1 MALPTTFER
10 VYVALKTQLR
20 RGDFHPG
27 DRLEPATLS
36 EQLNASV
43 TPVRDALHR
52 LTGERLVDAPRHEGF
67 RVPMLTETMLRQL
80 YAWHQDL
87 LLLAVARRKW
97 ENLSI
102 GERGNCSEKDLL
114 GRQNTIFL
122 ELAASTGNVEHQV
135 ALRTL
140 SERME
145 PYQRLEK
152 ELLDDIEPECE
163 RISAAVRSGDR
174 RALRKTLVAYHRR
187 RQNIVPDLLARMQSR
202 EAAG

>member
-27 DRLEPATLS
+27 DRLEPAILS

-87 LLLAVARRKW
+87 LLLAVARRRW
-97 ENLSI
+97 EKLLPI
-102 GERGNCSEKDLL
+102 EEDERSDSDVLE
-114 GRQNTIFL
+114 RQNSIFL
-122 ELAASTGNVEHQV
+122 ELAESTGNIEHQF
-135 ALRTL
+135 ALRAL

-145 PYQRLEK
+145 P
-152 ELLDDIEPECE
+152 
-163 RISAAVRSGDR
+163 
-174 RALRKTLVAYHRR
+174 
-187 RQNIVPDLLARMQSR
+187 
-202 EAAG
+202 

>member
-27 DRLEPATLS
+27 DRLEPAILS

-87 LLLAVARRKW
+87 LLLAVARRRW
-97 ENLSI
+97 EKLLPI
-102 GERGNCSEKDLL
+102 EEDERSDSDVLE
-114 GRQNTIFL
+114 RQNSIFL
-122 ELAASTGNVEHQV
+122 ELAASTGNIEHQL
-135 ALRTL
+135 ALRAL

-145 PYQRLEK
+145 PYRRLEK
-152 ELLDDIEPECE
+152 ELLDDIEPECK
-163 RISAAVRSGDR
+163 RISTAIRTGDR
-174 RALRKTLVAYHRR
+174 RGLRKSLLAYHRR
-187 RQNIVPDLLARMQSR
+187 RQHIVPDLLARIQVR
-202 EAAG
+202 HE